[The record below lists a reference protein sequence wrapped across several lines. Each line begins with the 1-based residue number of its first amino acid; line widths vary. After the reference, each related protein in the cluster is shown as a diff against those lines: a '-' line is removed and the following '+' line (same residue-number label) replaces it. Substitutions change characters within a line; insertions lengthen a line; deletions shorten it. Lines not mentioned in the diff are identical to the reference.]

1 MWVKEGDENKW
12 FFLPFKQ
19 ISLKMI
25 NNIPVANVVLLP
37 TKYMYMLSVIAETN
51 ISCLSLTGI
60 KQASWRRKI

>member
-1 MWVKEGDENKW
+1 
-12 FFLPFKQ
+12 
-19 ISLKMI
+19 MI

-60 KQASWRRKI
+60 KQAS